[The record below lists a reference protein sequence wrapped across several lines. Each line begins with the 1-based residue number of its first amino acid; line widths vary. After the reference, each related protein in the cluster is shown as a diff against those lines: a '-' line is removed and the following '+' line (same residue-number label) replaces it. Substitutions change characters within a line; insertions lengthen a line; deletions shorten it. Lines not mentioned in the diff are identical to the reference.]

1 MRAKLVFTGNRI
13 GRGSDMSSD
22 QAAFDGVFDALER
35 TYGKGIF
42 SRRNNNSIDVAL
54 QGDGDTFI
62 LTISTDLPVDKV
74 DEFSQAVN
82 TELKRAGL
90 RKT

>member
-1 MRAKLVFTGNRI
+1 
-13 GRGSDMSSD
+13 MSSD
-22 QAAFDGVFDALER
+22 QAAFNGVFDALER

-62 LTISTDLPVDKV
+62 LTISTDLPADKV
-74 DEFSQAVN
+74 DEFNTAVN
-82 TELKRAGL
+82 RELKRAGL
-90 RKT
+90 RMT